1 MQTEIFKFWTFLS
14 GLGAQTST
22 LERFLAS
29 ADLSRG
35 ENILNIR
42 EYSREYRWSGE
53 NKLKNIG
60 LHLLR
65 RLLLRLVR
73 LLLHGFAA

>member
-1 MQTEIFKFWTFLS
+1 MQTEIFSFGRSSFLS

-29 ADLSRG
+29 VDLPRG

-53 NKLKNIG
+53 LIVQ
-60 LHLLR
+60 R
-65 RLLLRLVR
+65 I
-73 LLLHGFAA
+73 